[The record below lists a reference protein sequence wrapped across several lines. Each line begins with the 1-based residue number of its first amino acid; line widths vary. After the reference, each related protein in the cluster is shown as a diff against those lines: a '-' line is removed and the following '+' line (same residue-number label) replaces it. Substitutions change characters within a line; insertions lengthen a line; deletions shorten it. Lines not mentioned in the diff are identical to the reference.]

1 MRRTRSLRLT
11 ITWWVIACFAGVD
24 LIATVDVPHVGRWK
38 LDPGRSDFGEV
49 TLAFAQTPSGSI
61 RISVN
66 GGPFSTSQLD
76 GQDRPTHSGYTSSWR
91 QVDNQTW
98 SAVTKLNGQ
107 LVSTNQFRLSSDRHT
122 LTMTSTGP
130 RTDGT
135 TFHDTLTYVRT
146 SKEPDLIGLWKGK
159 NAPPS
164 QEQIIEFVRRDDD
177 GLTLLFPA
185 IHGACE
191 AKLDGRD
198 YPLTGPTMP
207 SGATMSLTRTGPRSI
222 RMVQKQ
228 GPQTIAASTLTV
240 SSDGTTLTESVQ
252 GRENGLTMKKTY
264 DRQQ

>member
-1 MRRTRSLRLT
+1 MTGTCSLRLT
-11 ITWWVIACFAGVD
+11 ITWWVIACFAGVG

-38 LDPGRSDFGEV
+38 LNPARSDFGEV
-49 TLAFAQTPSGSI
+49 TLAFAQAPSGSV

-66 GGPFSTSQLD
+66 GGPFSTSPLD
-76 GQDRPTHSGYTSSWR
+76 GQDRPTHAGYTSSWR
-91 QVDNQTW
+91 QLDDQKW

-107 LVSTNQFRLSSDRHT
+107 LVSTNQFQLSSDRHT

-146 SKEPDLIGLWKGK
+146 SSGSDLTGLWKGK

-177 GLTLLFPA
+177 GLTLLLPA
-185 IHGACE
+185 IHGRCE

-207 SGATMSLTRTGPRSI
+207 SGASMSLARTGPRSI

-228 GPQTIAASTLTV
+228 GPQTISTSTLTV
-240 SSDGTTLTESVQ
+240 SSDGKTLTESVL
-252 GRENGLTMKKTY
+252 GRENSLTMKKIY

>member
-1 MRRTRSLRLT
+1 MTRIHSPRLT
-11 ITWWVIACFAGVD
+11 TTWWVIACFAGVG
-24 LIATVDVPHVGRWK
+24 LIAAVDVPHVGRWK
-38 LDPGRSDFGEV
+38 LNLARSDFGEV
-49 TLAFAQTPSGSI
+49 TLAFAQAPPGSI

-66 GGPFSTSQLD
+66 GGPFSTSLLD
-76 GQDRPTHSGYTSSWR
+76 GLDKPVHSGYTSSWR
-91 QVDNQTW
+91 QLDGETW

-107 LVSTNQFRLSSDRHT
+107 LVSTNQFRLSSDHHT

-135 TFHDTLTYVRT
+135 TFHDALTYLRT
-146 SKEPDLIGLWKGK
+146 ASGSDLTGLWKGK

-164 QEQIIEFVRRDDD
+164 QEQIIEFVRHDDD
-177 GLTLLFPA
+177 GLTLLLPA
-185 IHGACE
+185 IEGKCE

-228 GPQTIAASTLTV
+228 GPATISTSTLTV
-240 SSDGTTLTESVQ
+240 SSDGQSLTESVL
-252 GRENGLTMKKTY
+252 GRANSLTMKKIY

>member
-1 MRRTRSLRLT
+1 
-11 ITWWVIACFAGVD
+11 VIAYFACAG

-38 LDPGRSDFGEV
+38 LNPARSDFGEV
-49 TLAFAQTPSGSI
+49 TLAFAQSPSGSI
-61 RISVN
+61 RMSVN
-66 GGPFSTSQLD
+66 GGAFSTSQLD

-91 QVDNQTW
+91 QLDDQTW

-135 TFHDTLTYVRT
+135 TFHDSLTYMRT
-146 SKEPDLIGLWKGK
+146 SSGSDLIGLWKGK

-164 QEQIIEFVRRDDD
+164 QEQIIEFVRRNDD
-177 GLTLLFPA
+177 GLTLLLPA
-185 IHGACE
+185 IQGRCE

-207 SGATMSLTRTGPRSI
+207 AGAMLSLTTTGPRSI
-222 RMVQKQ
+222 RMIQKQ
-228 GPQTIAASTLTV
+228 GPQTIATSTFSV
-240 SSDGTTLTESVQ
+240 SSDGKTLTESVL
-252 GRENGLTMKKTY
+252 GRANSLTMKKIY